1 MLESIELLR
10 NGNST
15 ELHALDESLLD
26 DIMGGYTACKK
37 GYIVDGGH
45 TVCSCGYDTTGQEV
59 KMPINDGKE
68 KITENAP
75 EEDLP

>member
-26 DIMGGYTACKK
+26 DIMGGY
-37 GYIVDGGH
+37 